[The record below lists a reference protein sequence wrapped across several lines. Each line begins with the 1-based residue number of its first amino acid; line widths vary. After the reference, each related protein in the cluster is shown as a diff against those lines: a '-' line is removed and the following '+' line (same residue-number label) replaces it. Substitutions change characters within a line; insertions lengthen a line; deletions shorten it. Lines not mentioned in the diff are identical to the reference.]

1 MVCVCFFSKRFFLQL
16 VSDYALNK
24 LLKTKTRCQWQKNT
38 SLKNREREKKFWCCE
53 VFEMNL
59 LIKCSYERNS
69 SILPHV
75 PLRLFITACFVLHI
89 YSGHL
94 KLPHHEHWVEK
105 KYNDD
110 DRMKQLPA
118 SNKDKVLNEDKPL
131 HMNTDVA
138 FFHYKVGF
146 FFLLRDRF
154 GSYVNGK
161 RPGKTFREKKSTRC
175 MWIGVNTSHK
185 RTHKK
190 KKPLNG
196 QVVGKKKLSKLFFP

>member
-1 MVCVCFFSKRFFLQL
+1 MTKKHLVKKERKR
-16 VSDYALNK
+16 
-24 LLKTKTRCQWQKNT
+24 
-38 SLKNREREKKFWCCE
+38 KKIWSCE
-53 VFEMNL
+53 VFGMNL

-75 PLRLFITACFVLHI
+75 PLWLFITACFVLHI

-94 KLPHHEHWVEK
+94 NLPHHEHWVENK

-131 HMNTDVA
+131 HMNTDAA
-138 FFHYKVGF
+138 FFYYKVGF
-146 FFLLRDRF
+146 FSALWWVWFLCQWE
-154 GSYVNGK
+154 
-161 RPGKTFREKKSTRC
+161 KTRKDIQRKKSTRC

-190 KKPLNG
+190 RNQWMDKW
-196 QVVGKKKLSKLFFP
+196 QGKKSYSNFFFP